1 MINKVKSSDSNQKLF
16 KGATL
21 HGGFTKLHGETKK
34 ANIYNKIYLKKQPF
48 TGENSQ

>member
-1 MINKVKSSDSNQKLF
+1 MINKVESSDSNQKLF

-34 ANIYNKIYLKKQPF
+34 ENIYNKIYLKKQPF